1 LDCLVR
7 TRVDRLF
14 WRSVDAVVRL
24 LRINEREGLTVAAA
38 LVFLA
43 IGLALIASA
52 FLISPASRR

>member
-1 LDCLVR
+1 VR

-24 LRINEREGLTVAAA
+24 LRINEREGLPVAAA